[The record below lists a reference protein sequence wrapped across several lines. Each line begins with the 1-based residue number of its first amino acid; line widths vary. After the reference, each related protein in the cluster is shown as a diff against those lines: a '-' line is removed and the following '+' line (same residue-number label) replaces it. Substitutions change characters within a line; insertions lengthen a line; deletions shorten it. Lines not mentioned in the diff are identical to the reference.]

1 MTKRLRPTLLLLVGI
16 TIALTPAFGADT
28 ILPLNQVTKGMKGRG
43 LSVFTDNK
51 IEEFDVEILG
61 VLRNFQPRRSLILA
75 RLTSDILSQC
85 GVIQGMSGSPVYVN
99 GRIIGAVAYS
109 FPFAKEAIAGITPIE
124 EMLAISQTEAPKAS
138 FSVRVPVQK
147 HLSMEDLL
155 GIYKGILSTPFSGV
169 IDGQVLSPLHIPL
182 MFSGFPSH
190 VFEGAKPFF
199 QQMGF
204 VPVLA
209 GPSSQTGE
217 KASLTKAT
225 LKEGDPVGAQLVT
238 GDLSLSAVG
247 TVTYIDGN
255 RVLAFGHPLYNLG
268 RVGYPMTKENVL
280 AVVPSLST
288 SFKISTPGNIVGMF
302 SQDRSSGVFGELGKM
317 PPLVPLNVKLVD
329 PSGTS
334 RDFKLEVVEDKILTP
349 FLVYVA
355 VSGVMAV
362 EARSLGDLSL
372 ALDGRIYLD
381 NGMNVHL
388 EDLFSGTFDSSL
400 AELSS
405 LVTAVVFFLNNNDFK
420 ELGIHRIDL
429 TVSAEEEVKF
439 AYLEKVWLEKYD
451 ASPGELI
458 PTKIYIRHFNGQEEV
473 KEGSIPVPHLP
484 SGSICNLIIADS
496 LSLRLLETSQY
507 RSQDFIPRSIEQLIR
522 LLNNLRKNNRI
533 YFKIIASKPG
543 LFLKGEE
550 LPNLPPSMKSMFS
563 SSRVATATPTE
574 LDQSTLS
581 YFQLPVG
588 SVFKGSAVIPI
599 RIK

>member
-1 MTKRLRPTLLLLVGI
+1 MMKTFKPVLFILAWFSMSLSLS
-16 TIALTPAFGADT
+16 FGADD
-28 ILPLNQVTKGMKGRG
+28 ILPLDKVTKGMKGRG
-43 LSVFTDNK
+43 LSVFADNK
-51 IEEFDVEILG
+51 IEEFDVEIIG
-61 VLRNFQPRRSLILA
+61 VLRNFQPKRSLILA
-75 RLTSDILSQC
+75 RLASDVLSQS

-99 GRIIGAVAYS
+99 GKIIGAVAYS
-109 FPFAKEAIAGITPIE
+109 YPFAKEAIAGITPIE
-124 EMLAISQTEAPKAS
+124 EMLAVSQPGEPKMT
-138 FSVRVPVQK
+138 FSARIPIQK
-147 HLSMEDLL
+147 HLSMEELL
-155 GIYKGILSTPFSGV
+155 GIYKGIFPPSPSGV

-182 MFSGFPSH
+182 VFSGFPAP

-209 GPSSQTGE
+209 GTSSQTGE
-217 KASLTKAT
+217 KVSLTKAT
-225 LKEGDPVGAQLVT
+225 LREGDSVGAQLVT

-247 TVTYIDGN
+247 TVTYVDGN

-268 RVGYPMTKENVL
+268 RVGYLMTKENVL

-288 SFKISTPGNIVGMF
+288 SFKISTPGEIVGMF
-302 SQDRSSGVFGELGKM
+302 SQDRSSGVIGELGKM
-317 PPLVPLNVKLVD
+317 PPLVPLNIKLVD
-329 PSGTS
+329 PSGTL
-334 RDFKLEVVEDKILTP
+334 RDYKLNVVADKILTP
-349 FLVYVA
+349 FLVNVA
-355 VSGVMAV
+355 VSGVLAV

-372 ALDGRIYLD
+372 TLDGRIYLD
-381 NGMNVHL
+381 NGMNVQL

-400 AELSS
+400 VELSS
-405 LVTAVVFFLNNNDFK
+405 LITAVVFFLTNNDFK

-429 TVSAEEEVKF
+429 TVSAAEEVRF
-439 AYLEKVWLEKYD
+439 TYLEKVWLEKYD
-451 ASPGELI
+451 ASPGEMI
-458 PTKIYIRHFNGQEEV
+458 PTKIYIRHFNGQGEV
-473 KEGSIPVPHLP
+473 KEGIIPVPQLP
-484 SGSICNLIIADS
+484 SGSVCNLIIADS
-496 LSLRLLETSQY
+496 QSLRLLETSQY
-507 RSQDFIPRSIEQLIR
+507 RSRDFIPRSIEQLIR

-550 LPNLPPSMKSMFS
+550 LPNLPPTMKSMFS
-563 SSRVATATPTE
+563 SSRVATAPPTE

>member
-1 MTKRLRPTLLLLVGI
+1 MLFLLIGI
-16 TIALTPAFGADT
+16 TVTLSLGFASDD
-28 ILPLNQVTKGMKGRG
+28 ILRLDQVAKGMKGRG
-43 LSVFTDNK
+43 LSVFADNK
-51 IEEFDVEILG
+51 IEEFDVEIMG
-61 VLRNFQPRRSLILA
+61 VLRNFQPKRSLILA
-75 RLTSDILSQC
+75 RLASEILAES

-99 GRIIGAVAYS
+99 GKIIGAVAYS

-124 EMLAISQTEAPKAS
+124 EMLAVSQPEATKMTFATRIPI
-138 FSVRVPVQK
+138 QK
-147 HLSMEDLL
+147 HLSMEELL
-155 GIYKGILSTPFSGV
+155 DIYKGVFSPLPSGV

-182 MFSGFPSH
+182 VFSGFPSP

-199 QQMGF
+199 QRMGF

-209 GPSSQTGE
+209 GPSSQTGQ
-217 KASLTKAT
+217 KGSLARAT
-225 LKEGDPVGAQLVT
+225 LREGDPVGAQLVT

-247 TVTYIDGN
+247 TVTYVEGN

-268 RVGYPMTKENVL
+268 RVGYPMTRENVL

-288 SFKISTPGNIVGMF
+288 SFKISTPGDIVGMF
-302 SQDRSSGVFGELGKM
+302 SQDRSSGVIGELGKM
-317 PPLVPLNVKLVD
+317 PPLVPLNITLID

-334 RDFKLEVVEDKILTP
+334 RDFKLSVVADKILTP
-349 FLVYVA
+349 FLMNVA
-355 VSGVMAV
+355 VSGVLAV

-372 ALDGRIYLD
+372 TLDGRIYLD
-381 NGMNVHL
+381 NGMSVQL
-388 EDLFSGTFDSSL
+388 EDLFSGTFDSAL
-400 AELSS
+400 GELSS
-405 LVTAVVFFLNNNDFK
+405 LITAVVFFLTNNDFK
-420 ELGIHRIDL
+420 DLGIHRVDL
-429 TVSAEEEVKF
+429 TVSAAEEVKVT
-439 AYLEKVWLEKYD
+439 YLEKIWLGKYD
-451 ASPGELI
+451 ALPGELI
-458 PTKIYIRHFNGQEEV
+458 PTKIYIRHFNGQREV
-473 KEGSIPVPHLP
+473 KEGSIPVPQLP
-484 SGSICNLIIADS
+484 SGSVCNLIIADS
-496 LSLRLLETSQY
+496 QSLRLQETSQY

-550 LPNLPPSMKSMFS
+550 LPNLPPTMKSMFS
-563 SSRVATATPTE
+563 SSRVATSTPTE